1 MVSLNSPM
9 ELFQYTSSEILA
21 TLSKKVYY
29 VVIKESLIEENP
41 DVLNVENLELADN
54 LKENVEKDIIVR
66 QKLDY
71 SRNKNTLTINYL
83 NVNVENLPI
92 NNITTSL
99 EVKKW

>member
-1 MVSLNSPM
+1 M